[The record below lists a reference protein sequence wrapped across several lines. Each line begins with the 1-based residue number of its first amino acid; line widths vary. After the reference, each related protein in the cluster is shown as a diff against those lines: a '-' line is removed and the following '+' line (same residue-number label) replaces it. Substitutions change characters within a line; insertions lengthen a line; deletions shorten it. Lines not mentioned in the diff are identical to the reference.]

1 MQLNLAGLRMP
12 RSSEAAATLLN
23 AVLAVGSGLELSEV
37 LTRIVR
43 SACNL
48 VGAHYGALGVL
59 RPDGAGLMEFVTE
72 GMTAQEVARLGAPPF
87 GHGVLGLLIREPRP
101 FDCQRSAT
109 TRKRPGSRPG
119 IPS

>member
-1 MQLNLAGLRMP
+1 MP

-72 GMTAQEVARLGAPPF
+72 GMTAQEVARLGAPRSVM
-87 GHGVLGLLIREPRP
+87 GCWGCSSESRAP

>member
-72 GMTAQEVARLGAPPF
+72 GMTAQEVARLGGYDTNPWNF
-87 GHGVLGLLIREPRP
+87 WR
-101 FDCQRSAT
+101 
-109 TRKRPGSRPG
+109 RKSR
-119 IPS
+119 